1 MVRLGLII
9 LLALGLTA
17 CASPRQDLADRMSK
31 SGFEGRWH
39 SHQGVTMLIAVRE
52 GKGGTPILVIEGDG
66 TAYGPGG
73 NPQADPTPVEPT
85 APKIATALARAYP
98 DSQVIYAARP
108 CQFFNEAELRN
119 CPSTLW
125 TQGRFSA
132 QVRAAYLALIGN
144 AKPVIVGYSGGGVI
158 AAHLAAEGKA
168 SALLTVAAP
177 LALNQWAA
185 SHGISGFALE
195 DDPLLKR
202 GNIQV
207 PERHIAGSHDR
218 RVSPSVVDRFSP
230 NDVWMVQRGEH
241 GSDYSQAVV
250 LAMKDLKVIRR
261 GR

>member
-1 MVRLGLII
+1 MVRLLAIAI
-9 LLALGLTA
+9 LALGLAA
-17 CASPRQDLADRMSK
+17 CASPRQDLASRLSK

-39 SHQGVTMLIAVRE
+39 SHGGVTMLIAVRE
-52 GKGGTPILVIEGDG
+52 GRGGTPILVIEGDG

-73 NPQADPTPVEPT
+73 TPHSDPTPVEPT
-85 APKIATALARAYP
+85 APKIAQALARAYP

-108 CQFFNEAELRN
+108 CQFFTEAELKN
-119 CPSTLW
+119 CPQSLW

-132 QVRAAYLALIGN
+132 PVRAAYHALIGD

-158 AAHLAAEGKA
+158 AAHLTAEGRA
-168 SALLTVAAP
+168 TALVTVAAP

-202 GNIQV
+202 SNIQV

-218 RVSPSVVDRFSP
+218 TVSPSVIDRFSP
-230 NDVWMVQRGEH
+230 NDVWLVQRGEH
-241 GSDYSQAVV
+241 GSDYSQAVI

-261 GR
+261 AR